1 MDSWGKKLENLCQV
15 LIVSLPILS
24 SPTSLVFFFFFFFQ
38 LVFTPCNA
46 EQPLPSMELQGKE
59 AQKG

>member
-1 MDSWGKKLENLCQV
+1 MGKKTRKFMSSFDSFTPNLKFTYE
-15 LIVSLPILS
+15 S
-24 SPTSLVFFFFFFFQ
+24 SFFLFFFQ

-46 EQPLPSMELQGKE
+46 EQPLPGMELQGKE